1 MQSNIKIGRRTRKSY
16 APEMEFLFDLELGS
30 DTWTLVPSDMKI
42 DHRILNRIA
51 PKINYPQRISSQ

>member
-1 MQSNIKIGRRTRKSY
+1 MQSNIKIGQRTWKSY
-16 APEMEFLFDLELGS
+16 ALEMEFLFDIELGS
-30 DTWTLVPSDMKI
+30 DMWTLVPSDMKI